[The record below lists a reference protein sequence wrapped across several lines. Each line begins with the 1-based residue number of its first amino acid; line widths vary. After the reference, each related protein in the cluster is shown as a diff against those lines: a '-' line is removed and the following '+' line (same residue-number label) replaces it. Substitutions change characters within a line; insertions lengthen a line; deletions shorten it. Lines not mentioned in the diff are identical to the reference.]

1 MLLTFGL
8 STAEV
13 DIFVFGLLDEQMP
26 ASLLL
31 SDTHGCTLHS
41 WLR

>member
-31 SDTHGCTLHS
+31 SDTHGCTLRS